1 MMKASSKHQGPT
13 TAQLSQLNILLSPYS
28 LLPGPFSWLG
38 LPVPRRATRGS
49 WDGSTAHERHD
60 TRTRHTAH
68 GHGHGLHHQDLSVR
82 RRTGRRLFGRRLGEG
97 TTPTPS
103 GTSLIGRGG
112 GGKAKGSEGEDGEC
126 GDGSEYGGSNIAS
139 RSCCRRTGAGYAVSA
154 IDSHCD
160 APGDA

>member
-1 MMKASSKHQGPT
+1 
-13 TAQLSQLNILLSPYS
+13 
-28 LLPGPFSWLG
+28 
-38 LPVPRRATRGS
+38 
-49 WDGSTAHERHD
+49 
-60 TRTRHTAH
+60 
-68 GHGHGLHHQDLSVR
+68 LHHHDLSVR
-82 RRTGRRLFGRRLGEG
+82 RRTGRRSFGRRLGEG

>member
-1 MMKASSKHQGPT
+1 M
-13 TAQLSQLNILLSPYS
+13 
-28 LLPGPFSWLG
+28 
-38 LPVPRRATRGS
+38 
-49 WDGSTAHERHD
+49 
-60 TRTRHTAH
+60 
-68 GHGHGLHHQDLSVR
+68 HHQDLSVR

-139 RSCCRRTGAGYAVSA
+139 RSRCRRTGAGYAVSA

>member
-139 RSCCRRTGAGYAVSA
+139 RSRCRRTGAGYAVSA

>member
-1 MMKASSKHQGPT
+1 MDMDMVCIIKTCPSDEG
-13 TAQLSQLNILLSPYS
+13 
-28 LLPGPFSWLG
+28 
-38 LPVPRRATRGS
+38 RADDS
-49 WDGSTAHERHD
+49 
-60 TRTRHTAH
+60 
-68 GHGHGLHHQDLSVR
+68 
-82 RRTGRRLFGRRLGEG
+82 FGRRLGEG